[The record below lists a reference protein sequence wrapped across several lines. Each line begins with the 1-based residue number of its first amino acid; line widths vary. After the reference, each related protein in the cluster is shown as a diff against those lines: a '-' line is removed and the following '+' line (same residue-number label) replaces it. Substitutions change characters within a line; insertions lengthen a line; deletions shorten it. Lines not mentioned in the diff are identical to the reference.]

1 MKKLIVNILIFAAVI
16 VVIDCLFGAVCRYM
30 NSHARGGD
38 TLNNYVI
45 TQEQTAPVIIMGSSR
60 AVHHY
65 NPAILE
71 DSLGLSVYNCGVDG
85 NGIIFQYG
93 RLKLLLERYAPK
105 VIVYDVCPPF
115 DIAEGDNQRYIK
127 GLKRWKDSQ
136 LLDSLLADVDPLES
150 VKLKSNLYRYNVD
163 FLQMAMD
170 NIHPM
175 QNVTYNGF
183 KPMAGVVNYEP
194 RDKNPEPVEWDSI
207 KYKYFNKFLD
217 LCQANGINVV
227 VSYSPSYLIESS
239 REMQRM
245 TELCQQ
251 RGIPV
256 IDMYAYAPV
265 SENTTLFSDATHLN
279 EQGAD
284 AFSGIFANLLKQ
296 QLKTTQK

>member
-1 MKKLIVNILIFAAVI
+1 MKKLVVNILIFAVIIAV
-16 VVIDCLFGAVCRYM
+16 VDCLFGIACRYM

-45 TQEQTAPVIIMGSSR
+45 TKEQTAPVIIMGSSR

-71 DSLGLSVYNCGVDG
+71 DSLGLPVYNCGVDG

-93 RLKLLLERYAPK
+93 RLKLMLERYAPK

-127 GLKRWKDSQ
+127 GLKRWKDSS

-150 VKLKSNLYRYNVD
+150 LKLKSNLYRYNVD

-170 NIHPM
+170 NVHPM

-183 KPMAGVVNYEP
+183 KPMDGVVNYEP

-207 KYKYFNKFLD
+207 KYKYFNKLLD
-217 LCQANGINVV
+217 LCQANNIKVV
-227 VSYSPSYLIESS
+227 ISYSPSYQLESS

-245 TELCQQ
+245 TELCAR

-256 IDMYAYAPV
+256 IDMYAYKPV
-265 SENTTLFSDATHLN
+265 SENQSLFSDATHLN

-284 AFSGIFANLLKQ
+284 EFSGIFAESLKKLLEAD
-296 QLKTTQK
+296 